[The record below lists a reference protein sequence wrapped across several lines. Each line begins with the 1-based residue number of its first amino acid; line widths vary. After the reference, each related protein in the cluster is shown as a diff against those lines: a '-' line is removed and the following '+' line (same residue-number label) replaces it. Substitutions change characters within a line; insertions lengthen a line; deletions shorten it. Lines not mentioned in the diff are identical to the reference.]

1 MISLFSGVDLLE
13 RKKIKNIAMRGCAA
27 IAVKLQNSNTGV
39 KRFYQ
44 AKICSSF

>member
-27 IAVKLQNSNTGV
+27 IAVKLQNTGV

-44 AKICSSF
+44 ARICSSF